1 MNLSFLADITI
12 KAGAIQ
18 ALGKKAGSLGL
29 KKPLL
34 VSDPGLTG
42 LGLTDK
48 IRNILNQAFGE
59 TPVFDQ
65 CVENPREPEV
75 AQGAKIYKEAGCDG
89 LVALG
94 GGSVMDVA
102 KGIRVVTRHGGS
114 ILDYDVARGGIKKI
128 GRDLPP
134 MIAVPTTAGSG
145 SEATLGSIIIDPE
158 RHVKILIFSPFL
170 ASSCAVLDPELTLS
184 LPAGLTAATGM
195 DALIHAIEAHTVKG
209 YNPVVK
215 GLCRTSIE
223 LAAKS
228 LKKAVLHGDDLAART
243 DMMIC
248 SLLAGL
254 AFANAGLGAVHAAA
268 HQLSSRFGV
277 AHGLANSIML
287 PAVMRFNAVEV
298 GDQYLDISR
307 RLGCPADTAEQAA
320 TALMEFAR
328 DLGLPTRL
336 SQVGVTEDLFEQM
349 AGDALEDVS
358 LRPNPVTVAREDFVR
373 FYREMM

>member
-1 MNLSFLADITI
+1 MNLSFLSDITI
-12 KAGAIQ
+12 KTGAIRT
-18 ALGKKAGSLGL
+18 LGKKAASLGL

-34 VSDPGLTG
+34 ISDPGLTG
-42 LGLTDK
+42 LGLTEK
-48 IRNILNQAFGE
+48 IQAILNQAFGE
-59 TPVFDQ
+59 TPVFDR
-65 CVENPREPEV
+65 CGENPREPDV
-75 AQGAKIYKEAGCDG
+75 AEGTRVYLDSGCDG

-102 KGIRVVTRHGGS
+102 KGIRVVARHGGS
-114 ILDYDVARGGIKKI
+114 ILDYDVAQGGIKKI

-134 MIAVPTTAGSG
+134 LIAVPTTAGSG
-145 SEATLGSIIIDPE
+145 SEATLGSMIIDPE
-158 RHVKILIFSPFL
+158 RHVKVLIFSPFL
-170 ASSCAVLDPELTLS
+170 GSTSAVLDPELTLS
-184 LPAGLTAATGM
+184 LPAALTAATGM

-215 GLCRTSIE
+215 GLCRTSME

-228 LKKAVLHGDDLAART
+228 LKKAVFQGDDPAART

-248 SLLAGL
+248 ALLSGL

-268 HQLSSRFGV
+268 HQLSSRFGL

-298 GDQYLDISR
+298 GDQYVEMAR
-307 RLGCPADTAEQAA
+307 MLGRPVETADQAA
-320 TALMEFAR
+320 TALMDFAK

-336 SQVGVTEDLFEQM
+336 SQVGVTEDLFPQM
-349 AGDALEDVS
+349 ADDALEDVS
-358 LRPNPVTVAREDFVR
+358 LRPNPVAVGREDFIG